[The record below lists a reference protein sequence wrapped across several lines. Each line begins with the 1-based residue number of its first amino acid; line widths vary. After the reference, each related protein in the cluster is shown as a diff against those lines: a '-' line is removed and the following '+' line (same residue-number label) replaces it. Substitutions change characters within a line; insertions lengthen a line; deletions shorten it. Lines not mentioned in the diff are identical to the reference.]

1 MSKEFLL
8 QNYANTQLS
17 LRFSTNTIMKYK
29 EVQVVISK
37 IICLNS
43 QCSSI
48 IVLTSLQVFDLA
60 DIIGSV
66 GGSLGLFLGFSCLA
80 SAQALLR
87 MF

>member
-37 IICLNS
+37 IICFNS

-48 IVLTSLQVFDLA
+48 IVLTSLQVFDFA

-87 MF
+87 KL

>member
-1 MSKEFLL
+1 MSKEFLQ
-8 QNYANTQLS
+8 QNAANTQLS

-29 EVQVVISK
+29 EVQVVANKRSEYRSMLIF
-37 IICLNS
+37 
-43 QCSSI
+43 
-48 IVLTSLQVFDLA
+48 VLTYLQVFDFA

-87 MF
+87 KL